1 MGTSG
6 EKEFDMSEPLI
17 HVGLLKKQKIINFS
31 LLTAYKLQGNLIPP
45 GEYSARIKNQ
55 KIYFNGESYEELTF
69 ESDQLHSD
77 QFKLKDVIIG
87 VEFHWERKEDQQF
100 LGGLKFILTESE
112 DNSEERDEAIT
123 AINIVSLED
132 YLKSV
137 ISSEMSSTSSEHL
150 LKAHAIISRSW
161 LLAQILN
168 NRSQEKKESKHDSSI
183 VTSTEIIKWY
193 DREDHEHFDVCA
205 DDHCQRYQGV
215 TRQKTELV
223 NRVLDETLGKVI
235 SYKGS
240 ICDARYSKCCGGM
253 METFENVWEPI
264 IHPYLQAKPDNFSGH
279 PIPDLC
285 NEEEADKWIRTSPD
299 AFCNTQDSNILKQV
313 LNDYDQE
320 TVDFYRWKVTYS
332 QKEISE
338 LINDRLGIDFGNIID
353 LEPLERG
360 SSGRITRLKIVGTKK
375 VLSIGKELVIRR
387 ALSKSHLYSSAFT
400 VDVLDEDDEGIPQ
413 KFVLIGAG
421 WGHGVGLCQIGA
433 AMMADK
439 GHRYDEI
446 LQHYFP
452 GTDIKTKY

>member
-1 MGTSG
+1 MGTSS
-6 EKEFDMSEPLI
+6 EKEFKMSEPLI
-17 HVGLLKKQKIINFS
+17 HVGVLQKQQIINFS
-31 LLTAYKLQGNLIPP
+31 LLTAYKLKGNLIPP
-45 GEYSARIKNQ
+45 GEYSVSIKDQ
-55 KIYFNGESYEELTF
+55 KIEFNGDSYDELTF

-112 DNSEERDEAIT
+112 DAEFALT

-235 SYKGS
+235 SYRGS

-320 TVDFYRWKVTYS
+320 TDDFYRWKVTYT

-338 LINDRLGIDFGNIID
+338 LINDRLGIDFGHIID
-353 LEPLERG
+353 LQPLERG
-360 SSGRITRLKIVGTKK
+360 TSGRITRLKIIGSEKIMI
-375 VLSIGKELVIRR
+375 IGKELVIRR

-400 VDVLDEDDEGIPQ
+400 VDVMDEDDDGIPQ
-413 KFVLIGAG
+413 KFVLNGAG